1 MQDKILLAQAHIAQ
15 IRKGSLL
22 DTAQTLSIKDI
33 INRGIAY
40 ALLAAG
46 LLSIVF
52 IFIGGISFITSG
64 GNEDKIKQAVS
75 TIRYA
80 IIGLIITI
88 GAVLIVNIFG
98 RAIGLDVASYIS
110 LDEIANIIQTI
121 SGEIRDSGTS
131 SSRNTLL

>member
-1 MQDKILLAQAHIAQ
+1 MIDKSLLAQVYVSQ
-15 IRKGSLL
+15 VREGSLL
-22 DTAQTLSIKDI
+22 DTAQTLSLKDI

-46 LLSIVF
+46 FLSIVF

-80 IIGLIITI
+80 IVGLIITI
-88 GAVLIVNIFG
+88 LAVLIVNILG
-98 RAIGLDVASYIS
+98 RTIGLDVTSYIS
-110 LDEIANIIQTI
+110 FDEIARIIQTI
-121 SGEIRDSGTS
+121 ADEIRTGGTTS
-131 SSRNTLL
+131 SNSLR

>member
-1 MQDKILLAQAHIAQ
+1 MQEKILLAQAQIAQ
-15 IRKGSLL
+15 IREGSLL

-98 RAIGLDVASYIS
+98 RAIGLDVTSYIS

-121 SGEIRDSGTS
+121 SSEIRDSGGS

>member
-1 MQDKILLAQAHIAQ
+1 MIDKSLLAQVYVSQ
-15 IRKGSLL
+15 VREGSLL
-22 DTAQTLSIKDI
+22 DTAQTLSLKDI

-46 LLSIVF
+46 FLSIVF

-80 IIGLIITI
+80 IVGLIITI
-88 GAVLIVNIFG
+88 LAVLIVNILG
-98 RAIGLDVASYIS
+98 RTIGLDVTSYIS
-110 LDEIANIIQTI
+110 FDEIARIIQTI
-121 SGEIRDSGTS
+121 ADEIRTGGS
-131 SSRNTLL
+131 SSPNTLR

>member
-1 MQDKILLAQAHIAQ
+1 MIDKSLLAQVYVSQ
-15 IRKGSLL
+15 VREGSLL
-22 DTAQTLSIKDI
+22 DTAQTLSLRDI

-46 LLSIVF
+46 FLSIVF

-80 IIGLIITI
+80 IVGLIITI
-88 GAVLIVNIFG
+88 LAVLIVNILG
-98 RAIGLDVASYIS
+98 RTIGLDVTSYIS
-110 LDEIANIIQTI
+110 FDEIARIIQTI
-121 SGEIRDSGTS
+121 ADEIRTGGTTGT
-131 SSRNTLL
+131 NTLR

>member
-1 MQDKILLAQAHIAQ
+1 MQDTSIHTKNYIAQ
-15 IRKGSLL
+15 VRSGSLL
-22 DTAQTLSIKDI
+22 DTAQTLSITDI

-46 LLSIVF
+46 LLSIIF

-80 IIGLIITI
+80 IVGLIITI
-88 GAVLIVNIFG
+88 VSVLIVNVLG
-98 RAIGLDVASYIS
+98 KTIGLDVTSYIS
-110 LDEIANIIQTI
+110 FDEIANIIQTI
-121 SGEIRDSGTS
+121 SDEIRNSGSSGT
-131 SSRNTLL
+131 RTLR

>member
-1 MQDKILLAQAHIAQ
+1 MIDKSLLAQVYVSQ
-15 IRKGSLL
+15 VREGSLL
-22 DTAQTLSIKDI
+22 DTAQTLSLKDI

-64 GNEDKIKQAVS
+64 GNEEKIKQAVS

-80 IIGLIITI
+80 IVGLIITI
-88 GAVLIVNIFG
+88 LAVLIVNILG
-98 RAIGLDVASYIS
+98 RTIGLDVTSYIS
-110 LDEIANIIQTI
+110 FDEIARIIQTI
-121 SGEIRDSGTS
+121 ADEIRTGSSTS
-131 SSRNTLL
+131 SNSLR

>member
-1 MQDKILLAQAHIAQ
+1 MINKNLITQVYVSQV
-15 IRKGSLL
+15 REGSLL
-22 DTAQTLSIKDI
+22 DTAQTLSLKDI
-33 INRGIAY
+33 VNRGIAY

-80 IIGLIITI
+80 IVGLIITI
-88 GAVLIVNIFG
+88 VAVLIVNILG
-98 RAIGLDVASYIS
+98 RTIGLDVTSYIS
-110 LDEIANIIQTI
+110 FDEIATIIQTI
-121 SGEIRDSGTS
+121 ADEIKTGGTTT
-131 SSRNTLL
+131 NTLR

>member
-1 MQDKILLAQAHIAQ
+1 MSAKLYSDSIYISQV
-15 IRKGSLL
+15 RSGSLL
-22 DTAQTLSIKDI
+22 DTAQTLTITDI

-46 LLSIVF
+46 LLSIIF

-80 IIGLIITI
+80 IVGLIITI
-88 GAVLIVNIFG
+88 VAVLIVNVLG
-98 RAIGLDVASYIS
+98 QTIGLDVTAYIS
-110 LDEIANIIQTI
+110 FDEIANIIQSI
-121 SGEIRDSGTS
+121 SDEIRSSGS
-131 SSRNTLL
+131 SGSRTLR

>member
-1 MQDKILLAQAHIAQ
+1 MINKNLIAQ
-15 IRKGSLL
+15 VYISQVREGSLL
-22 DTAQTLSIKDI
+22 DTAQTLSLKDI

-46 LLSIVF
+46 FLSIVF

-80 IIGLIITI
+80 IVGLIITI
-88 GAVLIVNIFG
+88 VAVLIVNILG
-98 RAIGLDVASYIS
+98 RTIGLDVTSYIS
-110 LDEIANIIQTI
+110 FDEIAAIIQTI
-121 SGEIRDSGTS
+121 ADEIKTGGS
-131 SSRNTLL
+131 SPNTLR

>member
-1 MQDKILLAQAHIAQ
+1 MSDKVLLAQAYIAQ
-15 IRKGSLL
+15 VRRGSLL
-22 DTAQTLSIKDI
+22 DTAQTLSVKDI

-46 LLSIVF
+46 LLSIIF

-80 IIGLIITI
+80 IVGLIVTI
-88 GAVLIVNIFG
+88 VAVLVVNVLG
-98 RAIGLDVASYIS
+98 RAIGLDVTSYIS
-110 LDEIANIIQTI
+110 FDEIANIIQTI
-121 SGEIRDSGTS
+121 TEEIKSSGS
-131 SSRNTLL
+131 SSSNTLR